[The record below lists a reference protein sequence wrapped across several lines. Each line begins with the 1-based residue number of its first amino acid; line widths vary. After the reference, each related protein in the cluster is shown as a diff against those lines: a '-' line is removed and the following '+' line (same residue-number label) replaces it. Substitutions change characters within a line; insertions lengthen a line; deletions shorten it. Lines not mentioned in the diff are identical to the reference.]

1 MNKVNALIVGLG
13 NVGRG
18 LGAYSNRGNS
28 HLSALYETKRYKIY
42 GTDILEIKDNR
53 FTYITWEDLLKSDM
67 SFNLVVDCGPSK
79 DRMKRLN
86 ILNKL
91 FNPKNLLSEKPVDLD
106 NSFLKTELLKK
117 IRITYPRRK
126 FDSTN
131 FLKERLKKNSIK
143 NVSINYNNGVFNTLS
158 HFFDLLSC
166 LEINFTENYT
176 KHNKTNVSIGDKIH
190 IHKDNSK
197 HDIFDITIELDDD
210 RKILYSDFGRSI
222 QDDNGR
228 YHHFCELEHRYRKL
242 YNVDN
247 FLDLPTIENE
257 IKNISI
263 LNKLSKL
270 LND

>member
-18 LGAYSNRGNS
+18 LGAYSNAGNS
-28 HLSALYETKRYKIY
+28 HLSAIYETKRYTIY
-42 GTDILEIKDNR
+42 GTDILEIKDSR
-53 FTYITWEDLLKSDM
+53 FTYISWEDLLKSDM
-67 SFNLVVDCGPSK
+67 SFDLVVDCGPSK
-79 DRMKRLN
+79 ERMKRLN

-91 FNPKNLLSEKPVDLD
+91 FNPKNLLAEKPIDLD
-106 NSFLKTELLKK
+106 DSCLKTELLKK

-166 LEINFTENYT
+166 LGVNFTESYT

-197 HDIFDITIELDDD
+197 QDMFDITIELNND
-210 RKILYSDFGRSI
+210 RKILYSNFGRSI
-222 QDDNGR
+222 QVDNGR

-242 YNVDN
+242 YSVDN
-247 FLDLPTIENE
+247 FLDLPTIESE

>member
-91 FNPKNLLSEKPVDLD
+91 FKGY
-106 NSFLKTELLKK
+106 
-117 IRITYPRRK
+117 IT
-126 FDSTN
+126 
-131 FLKERLKKNSIK
+131 
-143 NVSINYNNGVFNTLS
+143 TL
-158 HFFDLLSC
+158 
-166 LEINFTENYT
+166 
-176 KHNKTNVSIGDKIH
+176 
-190 IHKDNSK
+190 
-197 HDIFDITIELDDD
+197 
-210 RKILYSDFGRSI
+210 
-222 QDDNGR
+222 
-228 YHHFCELEHRYRKL
+228 
-242 YNVDN
+242 
-247 FLDLPTIENE
+247 
-257 IKNISI
+257 
-263 LNKLSKL
+263 
-270 LND
+270 